1 MGSVLARPRGRDLT
15 RLGLSL
21 GGPTAGRTTVPV
33 SAAGISLALCCVL
46 ALAALAGAD
55 GGWVLWRGR
64 PGKEATGT
72 RVSEHATL
80 SDCLHEQ
87 KSLEDEQRAY
97 LRAAGEARPEDRLPP
112 QGPADSYRCLPDPG
126 GSRGSKKN

>member
-1 MGSVLARPRGRDLT
+1 VGSVLARPRGRDLT

-21 GGPTAGRTTVPV
+21 AGPTAGRTTVPV

-46 ALAALAGAD
+46 VLAVPADAD
-55 GGWVLWRGR
+55 GPWILWGGR
-64 PGKEATGT
+64 PGKEAAGT
-72 RVSEHATL
+72 RVSEHRTL

-112 QGPADSYRCLPDPG
+112 PGPADSYRCLPDPG
-126 GSRGSKKN
+126 GSRGPRKN

>member
-1 MGSVLARPRGRDLT
+1 MGTVLARPRGRDLT

-21 GGPTAGRTTVPV
+21 GGPTAGRTIFRV
-33 SAAGISLALCCVL
+33 SAAGIPLALCCVL
-46 ALAALAGAD
+46 TLAASAGAD
-55 GGWVLWRGR
+55 SGWVLWGGR

-80 SDCLHEQ
+80 KDCLHEQ
-87 KSLEDEQRAY
+87 KSREDEQRAY

-112 QGPADSYRCLPDPG
+112 PGPADSYRCLPDPG
-126 GSRGSKKN
+126 GSRGPKKN